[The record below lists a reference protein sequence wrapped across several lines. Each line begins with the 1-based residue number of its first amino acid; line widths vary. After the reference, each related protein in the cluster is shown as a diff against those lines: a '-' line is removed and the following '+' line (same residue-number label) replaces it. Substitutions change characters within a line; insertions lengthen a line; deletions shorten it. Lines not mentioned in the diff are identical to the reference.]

1 MYMSM
6 YIVCW
11 AESISEM
18 ISSSAPGEEITET
31 EYAGRNR
38 NERTKKRI
46 KPAKTPAKKSLFI

>member
-1 MYMSM
+1 M
-6 YIVCW
+6 YISMWIECC
-11 AESISEM
+11 AESIREM
-18 ISSSAPGEEITET
+18 ILSSAPGEEITET